1 MCFKVAEVQV
11 LQVPPGW
18 WVQITV
24 SHHHNKQMI
33 RVSHTTD
40 KPGGSSPVQQLDQ
53 SCVYPVLG
61 TYKMLRHS
69 HSDSTS
75 FVPPAGIPFPPG
87 PLLPVS
93 PL

>member
-61 TYKMLRHS
+61 TYKELRHS

-75 FVPPAGIPFPPG
+75 FVPPTGIPFPPG